1 MYDTKLPQDIALREL
16 FDRKNGTYRHN
27 ADMCRSSLP
36 ELLLLLGS
44 AYGTYIRTSSALDAG
59 IRVNNVLCI
68 ALGYCAYGTS
78 VCAGTALDAII

>member
-1 MYDTKLPQDIALREL
+1 MISSRRICPAGAFLRHE
-16 FDRKNGTYRHN
+16 KNGTYRHD
-27 ADMCRSSLP
+27 ADMCRSSYP

-44 AYGTYIRTSSALDAG
+44 AYGTYIRTSSALDAS
-59 IRVNNVLCI
+59 ICIDSVLCI